1 MPLHAVEPGQFDAEH
16 LAVEKEQGR
25 LRLVLGGSRH
35 LADDRQVREESLDLG
50 AAQFPRVAL
59 AVM

>member
-1 MPLHAVEPGQFDAEH
+1 MVDAEH

-25 LRLVLGGSRH
+25 LRLVLGGRRH